1 MSIESVIF
9 IILESIFII
18 FCVITEI
25 LMIKTYIESR
35 NKIYYVLIVYFGA
48 LIFNSIFR
56 LTNLFN
62 VTFDLTYG
70 DRLSFSNI
78 FALIIFN
85 IQSVFILYLKDLKKL
100 YSLPFIASFYIG
112 FGLIVSETLIAL
124 IVYATIIGFLIPLVL
139 LREGKRSRNGLAF
152 GLGLFFLIYG
162 ASKMIQIE
170 VISDILRIFG
180 GIVTTLSAFGF
191 FEKFIFI
198 DREQEK
204 KIKGSWISKLVEKK

>member
-25 LMIKTYIESR
+25 LMIKTYMESR
-35 NKIYYVLIVYFGA
+35 NKIYYVLIVYFAA

-162 ASKMIQIE
+162 TSKMIQIE

>member
-1 MSIESVIF
+1 MLIESVVL
-9 IILESIFII
+9 IILECIFIL
-18 FCVITEI
+18 FCVITEV
-25 LMIKTYIESR
+25 LMIKTYIESK
-35 NKIYYVLIVYFGA
+35 NKIYDVLIVYFAA

-62 VTFDLTYG
+62 LTFDLTFG
-70 DRLSFSNI
+70 VELSFSNI

-85 IQSVFILYLKDLKKL
+85 IQSVFILFLKDLKKL
-100 YSLPFIASFYIG
+100 YTLPFIASFYIG
-112 FGLIVSETLIAL
+112 FGLIVSETLIPL
-124 IVYATIIGFLIPLVL
+124 IIYAIIIGVIIPFVL

-162 ASKMIQIE
+162 ASKMIRIE
-170 VISDILRIFG
+170 IISDILRILG

-204 KIKGSWISKLVEKK
+204 KIKSAWISKLVEKK